1 MRCLM
6 CDRELGYG
14 SLTDILF
21 ADDPLCHACRVKWKK
36 KKIRFE
42 FEGHR
47 LRSSYV
53 YNEAFSACLIRYKE
67 LGDEALKD
75 AFLFEDKNWFRRT
88 YRGYTPVIMPSAKE
102 KEAARGFCH
111 LAGMF
116 GCTEREILSPF
127 VKLSDRTQKGST
139 RAERLAMSANIG
151 LKEDAVLP
159 GRIVLCDD
167 VITTGST
174 LRGALKALEGYRGK
188 IEIYTVSASSLWF
201 R

>member
-6 CDRELGYG
+6 CEKELGYG

-21 ADDPLCHACRVKWKK
+21 GDDPLCHACRVKWKK
-36 KKIRFE
+36 KRIRFM

-53 YNEAFSACLIRYKE
+53 YNEAFSSCLIRYKE

-75 AFLFEDKNWFRRT
+75 AFLYEDKNWFRHT
-88 YRGYTPVIMPSAKE
+88 YRGYTPVLMPSTKE
-102 KEAARGFCH
+102 KEEASGFSH
-111 LAGMF
+111 LARMF
-116 GCTEREILSPF
+116 ECTGKETLSPF
-127 VKLSDRTQKGST
+127 VKLSDRTQKGRT
-139 RAERLAMSANIG
+139 RAERLAMSVNIG
-151 LKEDAVLP
+151 LKEGAVLP
-159 GRIVLCDD
+159 DKIVLCDD

-174 LRGALKALEGYRGK
+174 LRGALKALEGYSGK
-188 IEIYTVSASSLWF
+188 IEIYTVSATALWF